1 MTDELALDLKD
12 TVNLGKK
19 WLFNFNT
26 GKSQLDLFDWSNK
39 TGDID
44 VKMNRSVQ
52 DEKSCL

>member
-44 VKMNRSVQ
+44 VKMNRSVL
-52 DEKSCL
+52 DKKSCL